1 MHAGRPPHRSVRE
14 ELPHTALAASEAF
27 EDKITVTKFRPVIA
41 VSDMMRLIKTSSSK
55 WVNDHQKVRGG
66 FSWQSGYAVFSV
78 RSQRNDVSN
87 QRQIEP
93 SRNAASVFIRN
104 AAAVFSRKKRPP
116 FSAATRQ
123 AFSAATRRQDVAMGV
138 SPWPSDSIKRSPD
151 GTTGSVASGPSGLH
165 ACVHGN
171 HGLKPVATTYRPF
184 GTSIRRPL
192 GTNVL
197 GFPLPS
203 RGNR

>member
-1 MHAGRPPHRSVRE
+1 MTIKRCAVGFLGSRVMLRFPSGAKGMTSPTNAKSN
-14 ELPHTALAASEAF
+14 PAA
-27 EDKITVTKFRPVIA
+27 T
-41 VSDMMRLIKTSSSK
+41 
-55 WVNDHQKVRGG
+55 
-66 FSWQSGYAVFSV
+66 
-78 RSQRNDVSN
+78 
-87 QRQIEP
+87 RQ
-93 SRNAASVFIRN
+93 A
-104 AAAVFSRKKRPP
+104 
-116 FSAATRQ
+116 FSAATRPP
-123 AFSAATRRQDVAMGV
+123 FSAATRRQDVAMGV